1 MKVGIIGYGFV
12 GKSIANGF
20 KPNVEVYKVDP
31 KLSTDISD
39 LKIFNPDV
47 IFICVP
53 TPMNND
59 STQDISAVMQTIKDI
74 KKYNFK
80 SLIVLKSTVLPNY
93 LEDIK
98 SYIPNIVFNPEFLRE
113 KFAKQDFINA
123 NLIVFGG
130 EKTYCQQLAKIY
142 SKYTKCKNKEYIFTD
157 LIAASLIKYTINS
170 FLATKVTFFNELNS
184 LFNET
189 GTKSSWKEFV
199 NAITK
204 DPRIGNSHMSVPGN
218 DGRFGYG
225 GACFPKDTYALLE
238 YSKNLDSH
246 LELLKSS
253 IMINNKIRASY
264 NNETER
270 ELEQNINF
278 KGENK

>member
-218 DGRFGYG
+218 DGRLGYG